1 METALLTLIITAFGL
16 GLVFNAAPG
25 PVFAETVRRGVRGG
39 FGPAFAV
46 QVGSLT
52 GDALWAI
59 FGLVGVG
66 LLLQLAF
73 LRAPIGIAGIG
84 YLLWLAWDT
93 WRASTFEL
101 NWNSNDSG
109 ERNHKALRSGIVLS
123 LTNPQNVAYWAALGS
138 ALGALG
144 VQNPTTSDYVTFF
157 SGFML
162 ASIVWAF
169 VVAALVDWVLGKTD
183 VRWAQV
189 TYRVC
194 AAAFLILALLS
205 LRELWLSSRHS
216 VAADAPKASGASL
229 K

>member
-1 METALLTLIITAFGL
+1 
-16 GLVFNAAPG
+16 
-25 PVFAETVRRGVRGG
+25 G
-39 FGPAFAV
+39 FRPAFAV
-46 QVGSLT
+46 QIGSLT
-52 GDALWAI
+52 GDALWAVL
-59 FGLVGVG
+59 GLAGVG
-66 LLLQLAF
+66 LLLQLAY
-73 LRAPIGIAGIG
+73 LRAPIGVAGIG

-101 NWNSNDSG
+101 NLNSNDSG
-109 ERNHKALRSGIVLS
+109 DRNHKALRSGIVLS

-138 ALGALG
+138 ALGAFG

-169 VVAALVDWVLGKTD
+169 VVAALVDWALGKTD

-216 VAADAPKASGASL
+216 VAADAPKVSGVPL